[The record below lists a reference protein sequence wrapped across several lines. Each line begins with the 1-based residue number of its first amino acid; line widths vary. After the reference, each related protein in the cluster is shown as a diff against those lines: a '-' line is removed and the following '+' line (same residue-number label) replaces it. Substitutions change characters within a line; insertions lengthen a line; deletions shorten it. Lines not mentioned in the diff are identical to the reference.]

1 MSHDTALRLLPN
13 DPRLAEAIDAGR
25 LDGLAVRPIDAGDD
39 GIVFEAFV
47 PDPAPSAAA
56 IWWRAVRAY
65 SFTATLTPAVLSLAL
80 LKVLGER
87 TNVALAACAIAAAL
101 VMHVGVNLLNDA
113 EDHRRV
119 LDLPGGPG
127 GAGIIQRGWLSAR
140 SVRRAAYAA
149 FALAIVLGLPVVAAA
164 PPSLFVLGAVSVVL
178 AFAYSGGPYGLKY
191 HGLGDL
197 AVLAL
202 CGPMLTAAF
211 VLSFGASVRAST
223 VALGL
228 VVGFGAVG
236 ILHVNNWQDRESDA
250 RRGVRTMALWLGE
263 GGSWSYAVAVY
274 ALAYASVVGLA
285 IALALETGSVASGLG
300 VGIAGLVS
308 IPAVRAVFSAVL
320 ADPRDVRLRE
330 LAAKAHLALG
340 ASVLGGLIATLVLRM
355 F

>member
-1 MSHDTALRLLPN
+1 MPPNAMLRLPPN
-13 DPRLAEAIDAGR
+13 DPRLADALHDGL
-25 LDGLAVRPIDAGDD
+25 LDGKAVRPVDTGDAG
-39 GIVFEAFV
+39 VLFEAFV
-47 PDPAPSAAA
+47 PEPAPSAATV
-56 IWWRAVRAY
+56 WWRAVRAY

-87 TNVALAACAIAAAL
+87 TNVTSAACAIAAAL
-101 VMHVGVNLLNDA
+101 LLHVGVNLLNDA

-149 FALAIVLGLPVVAAA
+149 FALAITLGLPVVAAA

-178 AFAYSGGPYGLKY
+178 AFAYSGGPFGLKY

-211 VLSFGASVRAST
+211 VLAFGAEVRAST
-223 VALGL
+223 IALGL
-228 VVGFGAVG
+228 VVGFAAVG

-250 RRGVRTMALWLGE
+250 RRGVRTMALWLGD

-285 IALALETGSVASGLG
+285 VALGLETGSIASGLV
-300 VGIAGLVS
+300 VGFAGLLS
-308 IPAVRAVFSAVL
+308 IPAARALFSAVL

-340 ASVLGGLIATLVLRM
+340 ASVLAGLVAAFVLRNV
-355 F
+355 